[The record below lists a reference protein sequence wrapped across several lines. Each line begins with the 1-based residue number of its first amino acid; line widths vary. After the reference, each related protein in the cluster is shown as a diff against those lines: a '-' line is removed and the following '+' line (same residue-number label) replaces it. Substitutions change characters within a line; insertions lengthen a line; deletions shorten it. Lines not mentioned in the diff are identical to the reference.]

1 MQVFMVGLSHKT
13 ADVELREK
21 VAFGKHQ
28 LPDALRALC
37 GKSSIRGAI
46 ILSTCNRME
55 IYVNTDDADTAR
67 TEIAEFI
74 SEFKQVGRLQFEP
87 HLYSH
92 EALDAVHHLFTVVS
106 SLDSM
111 VLGEQQI
118 IGQTRTAFKTAM
130 EAGCVTMVLGRLFR
144 QALEVAKRVRN
155 QTDISA
161 NHVSVSTV
169 AIDVAKQTFPDF
181 THKTILIVGSGEMS
195 ELAARYLLEQGANSL
210 VVSSRTYAHACSLAK
225 ELGGA
230 ARYFEELEQLILEA
244 DIIISSTAAPH
255 YIITP
260 ELIQDV
266 RKRVLILD
274 IALPRDVDPACGA
287 CHNVVL
293 YDLDD
298 LGRLAE
304 ENQRHRQE
312 AAQEVKRIV
321 DEETAIFG
329 QWVDEHGVTPTIK
342 AMHLRADEVRQHE
355 VDHMIK
361 CLDADISEEDYAV
374 IEAATN
380 AIVNKL
386 LHVPTARMRA
396 SVAENT
402 DFECVEA
409 ARFLFGLSEG
419 RVEHSHPLGNETL
432 SVAR

>member
-1 MQVFMVGLSHKT
+1 
-13 ADVELREK
+13 
-21 VAFGKHQ
+21 
-28 LPDALRALC
+28 
-37 GKSSIRGAI
+37 
-46 ILSTCNRME
+46 ME
-55 IYVNTDDADTAR
+55 IYVNTDDAETAR
-67 TEIAEFI
+67 VEIAEFI
-74 SEFKQVGRLQFEP
+74 SEFKQIGRLQFEP
-87 HLYSH
+87 HLYSY
-92 EALDAVHHLFTVVS
+92 EALDAVHHLFNVVS

-130 EAGCVTMVLGRLFR
+130 ETGCVTMVLSRLFR
-144 QALEVAKRVRN
+144 QALEVARRVRN
-155 QTDISA
+155 QTDISDH
-161 NHVSVSTV
+161 HVSVSTV
-169 AIDVAKQTFPDF
+169 AIDVAKQTFPDL
-181 THKTILIVGSGEMS
+181 KGKSILIVGSGEMS
-195 ELAARYLLEQGANSL
+195 ELAARYLLEQGVESL
-210 VVSSRTYAHACSLAK
+210 IVSSRTYSHACSLAK

-230 ARYFEELEQLILEA
+230 ARYFDELEQLVNEA

-260 ELIQDV
+260 ELLKDV

-274 IALPRDVDPACGA
+274 IALPRDVDPACAG

-298 LGRLAE
+298 LGNLAA

-312 AAQEVKRIV
+312 AAKKAALIV
-321 DEETAIFG
+321 DEETTVFG
-329 QWVDEHGVTPTIK
+329 QWIDEHGVTPTVKEI
-342 AMHLRADEVRQHE
+342 HLRAEAVREHE
-355 VDHMIK
+355 VAHMIK
-361 CLDADISEEDYAV
+361 CLDADISEEDRAV
-374 IEAATN
+374 IEAATS

-386 LHVPTARMRA
+386 LHVPTSRMRA

-432 SVAR
+432 SVAK